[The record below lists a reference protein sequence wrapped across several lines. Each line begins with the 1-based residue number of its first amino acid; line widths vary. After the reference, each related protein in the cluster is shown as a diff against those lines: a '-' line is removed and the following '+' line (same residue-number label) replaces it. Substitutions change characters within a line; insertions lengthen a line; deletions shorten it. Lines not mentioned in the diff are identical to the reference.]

1 MDYKY
6 FYSGDFAGVDLT
18 FAFRN
23 SDTASYFGGWL
34 KPSPTP
40 GDRPVIRIP
49 LSDCGE
55 WIRNYGM
62 QDDGN
67 TEFGKSVD
75 RASDAML
82 HCGKAVIHAAA
93 IKWKGKALL
102 FTADSG
108 TGKST
113 QVKQW
118 ISLFKG
124 EVEIINGDKP
134 ILQMEEDHS
143 FTVCPSP
150 WKGKEGWGD
159 DSISASL
166 GGIIFLK
173 QAKENRIERVAPKS
187 MAAPLLTQFFS
198 AFETSDTIHRLCR
211 MEDMLLRNVPVWILE
226 NKGDEA
232 SACLTHDTLVQ
243 EGVW

>member
-82 HCGKAVIHAAA
+82 HCGKAVIHASA

-134 ILQMEEDHS
+134 ILQMEEDLRDMPHGEHI
-143 FTVCPSP
+143 TGP
-150 WKGKEGWGD
+150 
-159 DSISASL
+159 
-166 GGIIFLK
+166 FLK
-173 QAKENRIERVAPKS
+173 SADRRRKLHEQRVCQTAEKVS
-187 MAAPLLTQFFS
+187 AQLL
-198 AFETSDTIHRLCR
+198 
-211 MEDMLLRNVPVWILE
+211 LLL
-226 NKGDEA
+226 
-232 SACLTHDTLVQ
+232 
-243 EGVW
+243 